1 MKRFYYLA
9 GVVLTV
15 MAIYSCSEDTAGI
28 GQSLTSATDQLDI
41 TTEDIE
47 VDSTRTI
54 IADSVFTLGNSSYLG
69 RVRDPETLADVKSEF
84 TTQFHVLDDM
94 FISPGSKF
102 VSRGEDGLAAADS
115 CDIILYVSS
124 PYNAKDSLS
133 SVKMK
138 IYELQNT
145 LEEGT
150 RYYSSFD
157 PIANDFVRTNG
168 LNKGKM
174 LTFLNQLDTDEERDE
189 SSYLNNIRITLNA
202 PYTAPDG
209 TTYNNYGT
217 YLIRMYHQHPEYF
230 RNSYSFSHNVC
241 PGFFFQVA
249 DGYGFYSKLSNI
261 GLRTFYRLQD
271 EDSVANYSFTL
282 ASTKEVLQTTYV
294 TNDKKA
300 LEKLAAEKE
309 HTYLKTP
316 AGIFTEIELPVE
328 KIMEGHFNDSLLSVS
343 MTVQRQNSLIPMNL
357 YLIPAPNTILMIQK
371 DSLNSFFEKES
382 TYDYRDSFVANLSKN
397 SYSFRNMGNM
407 VTLMYTHMLVGSLL
421 DPEWIKKHPNWNKVV
436 LVPVTTIS
444 TATATTTSSKN
455 TTATVS
461 YICNNFGLTSTQLTG
476 GNTPI
481 KISVIYARFNE
492 KKQ

>member
-1 MKRFYYLA
+1 MKLRLFTA
-9 GVVLTV
+9 IAFTA
-15 MAIYSCSEDTAGI
+15 MAVISCNEETASI
-28 GQSLTSATDQLDI
+28 GKSLTDEDDKLQV
-41 TTEDIE
+41 TTGVYEAF
-47 VDSTRTI
+47 SRSLL
-54 IADSVFTLGNSSYLG
+54 ADSVYGQNFECYFGQIK
-69 RVRDPETLADVKSEF
+69 DPETETYVKSEF
-84 TTQFHVLDDM
+84 MTQFNLLEGTT
-94 FISPGSKF
+94 FPSKELMLL
-102 VSRGEDGLAAADS
+102 GEDGNILVDS
-115 CDIILYVSS
+115 CEIRLFIDKTKCYGDSLTPLKMSIKELDK
-124 PYNAKDSLS
+124 PMDENAK
-133 SVKMK
+133 
-138 IYELQNT
+138 
-145 LEEGT
+145 
-150 RYYSSFD
+150 YYSNYD
-157 PIANDFVRTNG
+157 PEEKGLIRKDGMKKSMMFTVSNRTFSDSIRKLTGYQDFIRVRLND
-168 LNKGKM
+168 
-174 LTFLNQLDTDEERDE
+174 
-189 SSYLNNIRITLNA
+189 
-202 PYTAPDG
+202 PYTAKG
-209 TTYNNYGT
+209 GKKYSNFGSYILQNY
-217 YLIRMYHQHPEYF
+217 YDHPEYF
-230 RNSYSFSHNVC
+230 KNSYTFVHTLC
-241 PGFFFQVA
+241 PGLYFQITE
-249 DGYGFYSKLSNI
+249 GI
-261 GLRTFYRLQD
+261 GSMAYIEDIRLTAFYRYKKSDDKLTNAVMNF
-271 EDSVANYSFTL
+271 SATS
-282 ASTKEVLQTTYV
+282 EVLSTAKV
-294 TNDKKA
+294 TNDKEGLKR
-300 LEKLAAEKE
+300 LVEDNTC
-309 HTYLKTP
+309 TYLKTP

-407 VTLMYTHMLVGSLL
+407 VTLMYTHMFVGSLL

>member
-1 MKRFYYLA
+1 MKLRLFTA
-9 GVVLTV
+9 IAFTA
-15 MAIYSCSEDTAGI
+15 MAVISCNEETASI
-28 GQSLTSATDQLDI
+28 GKSLTDEDDKLQV
-41 TTEDIE
+41 TTGVYEAF
-47 VDSTRTI
+47 SRSLL
-54 IADSVFTLGNSSYLG
+54 ADSVYGQNFECYFGQIK
-69 RVRDPETLADVKSEF
+69 DPETETYVKSEF
-84 TTQFHVLDDM
+84 MTQFNLLEGTT
-94 FISPGSKF
+94 FPSKELMLL
-102 VSRGEDGLAAADS
+102 GEDGNILVDS
-115 CDIILYVSS
+115 CEIRLYSNYDPEEKGLIRKDGMKKSMMFTVSNRTFS
-124 PYNAKDSLS
+124 DSIRKLTGYQDFIR
-133 SVKMK
+133 VR
-138 IYELQNT
+138 L
-145 LEEGT
+145 
-150 RYYSSFD
+150 
-157 PIANDFVRTNG
+157 ND
-168 LNKGKM
+168 
-174 LTFLNQLDTDEERDE
+174 
-189 SSYLNNIRITLNA
+189 
-202 PYTAPDG
+202 PYTAKDG
-209 TTYNNYGT
+209 KKYSNFGSYILQNY
-217 YLIRMYHQHPEYF
+217 YDHPEYF
-230 RNSYSFSHNVC
+230 KNSYTFVHTLC
-241 PGFFFQVA
+241 PGLYFQITE
-249 DGYGFYSKLSNI
+249 GI
-261 GLRTFYRLQD
+261 GSMAYIEDIRLTAFYRYKKSDDKLTNAVMNF
-271 EDSVANYSFTL
+271 SATS
-282 ASTKEVLQTTYV
+282 EVLSTAKV
-294 TNDKKA
+294 TNDKEGLKR
-300 LEKLAAEKE
+300 LVEDNTC
-309 HTYLKTP
+309 TYLKTP

-407 VTLMYTHMLVGSLL
+407 VTLMYTHMFVGSLL

>member
-1 MKRFYYLA
+1 MKLRLFTA
-9 GVVLTV
+9 IAFTA
-15 MAIYSCSEDTAGI
+15 MAVISCNEETASI
-28 GQSLTSATDQLDI
+28 GKSLTDEDDKLQV
-41 TTEDIE
+41 TTGVYEAF
-47 VDSTRTI
+47 SRSLL
-54 IADSVFTLGNSSYLG
+54 ADSVYGQNFECYFGQIK
-69 RVRDPETLADVKSEF
+69 DPETETYVKSEF
-84 TTQFHVLDDM
+84 MTQFNLLEGTT
-94 FISPGSKF
+94 FPSKELMLL
-102 VSRGEDGLAAADS
+102 GEDGNILVDS
-115 CDIILYVSS
+115 CEIRLFIDKTKCYGDSLTPLKMSIKELDK
-124 PYNAKDSLS
+124 PMDENAK
-133 SVKMK
+133 
-138 IYELQNT
+138 
-145 LEEGT
+145 
-150 RYYSSFD
+150 YYSNYD
-157 PIANDFVRTNG
+157 PEEKGLIRKDGMKKSMMFTVSNRTFSDSIRKLTGFQDFIRVRLND
-168 LNKGKM
+168 
-174 LTFLNQLDTDEERDE
+174 
-189 SSYLNNIRITLNA
+189 
-202 PYTAPDG
+202 PYTAKDG
-209 TTYNNYGT
+209 KKYSNFGSYILQNY
-217 YLIRMYHQHPEYF
+217 YDHPEYF
-230 RNSYSFSHNVC
+230 KNSYTFVHTLC
-241 PGFFFQVA
+241 PGLYFQITE
-249 DGYGFYSKLSNI
+249 GI
-261 GLRTFYRLQD
+261 GSMAYIEDIRLTAFYRHKKSDDKLTNAVMNF
-271 EDSVANYSFTL
+271 SATS
-282 ASTKEVLQTTYV
+282 EVLSTAKV
-294 TNDKKA
+294 TNDKEGLKR
-300 LEKLAAEKE
+300 LVEDNTC
-309 HTYLKTP
+309 TYLKTP

-407 VTLMYTHMLVGSLL
+407 VTLMYTHMFVGSLL

>member
-1 MKRFYYLA
+1 MKLRLFTA
-9 GVVLTV
+9 IAFTA
-15 MAIYSCSEDTAGI
+15 MAVISCNEETASI
-28 GQSLTSATDQLDI
+28 GKSLTDEDDKLQV
-41 TTEDIE
+41 TTGVYEAF
-47 VDSTRTI
+47 SRSLL
-54 IADSVFTLGNSSYLG
+54 ADSVYGQNFECYFGQIK
-69 RVRDPETLADVKSEF
+69 DPETETYVKSEF
-84 TTQFHVLDDM
+84 MTQFNLLEGTT
-94 FISPGSKF
+94 FPSKELMLL
-102 VSRGEDGLAAADS
+102 GEDGNILVDS
-115 CDIILYVSS
+115 CEIRLFIDKTKCYGDSLTPLKMSIKELDK
-124 PYNAKDSLS
+124 PMDENAK
-133 SVKMK
+133 
-138 IYELQNT
+138 
-145 LEEGT
+145 
-150 RYYSSFD
+150 YYSNYD
-157 PIANDFVRTNG
+157 PEEKGLIRKDGMKKSMMFTVSNRTFSDSIRKLTGYQDFIRVRLND
-168 LNKGKM
+168 
-174 LTFLNQLDTDEERDE
+174 
-189 SSYLNNIRITLNA
+189 
-202 PYTAPDG
+202 PYTAKDG
-209 TTYNNYGT
+209 KKYSNFGSYILQNY
-217 YLIRMYHQHPEYF
+217 YDHPEYF
-230 RNSYSFSHNVC
+230 KNSYTFVHTLC
-241 PGFFFQVA
+241 PGLYFQITE
-249 DGYGFYSKLSNI
+249 GI
-261 GLRTFYRLQD
+261 GSMAYIEDIRLTAFYRYKKSDDKLTNAVMNF
-271 EDSVANYSFTL
+271 SATS
-282 ASTKEVLQTTYV
+282 EVLSTAKV
-294 TNDKKA
+294 TNDKEGLKR
-300 LEKLAAEKE
+300 LVEDNTC
-309 HTYLKTP
+309 TYLKTP

-407 VTLMYTHMLVGSLL
+407 VTLMYTHMFVGSLL

>member
-1 MKRFYYLA
+1 MKLRLFTA
-9 GVVLTV
+9 IAFTA
-15 MAIYSCSEDTAGI
+15 MAVISCNEETASI
-28 GQSLTSATDQLDI
+28 GKSLTDEDDKLQV
-41 TTEDIE
+41 TTGVYEAF
-47 VDSTRTI
+47 SRSLL
-54 IADSVFTLGNSSYLG
+54 ADSVYGQNFECYFGQIK
-69 RVRDPETLADVKSEF
+69 DPETETYVKSEF
-84 TTQFHVLDDM
+84 MTQFNLLEGTT
-94 FISPGSKF
+94 FPSKELMLL
-102 VSRGEDGLAAADS
+102 GEDGNILVDS
-115 CDIILYVSS
+115 CEIRLFIDKTKCYGDSLTPLKMSIKELDK
-124 PYNAKDSLS
+124 PMDENAK
-133 SVKMK
+133 
-138 IYELQNT
+138 
-145 LEEGT
+145 
-150 RYYSSFD
+150 YYSNYD
-157 PIANDFVRTNG
+157 PEEKGLIRKDGMKKSMMFTVSNRTFSDSIRKLTGYQDFIRVRLND
-168 LNKGKM
+168 
-174 LTFLNQLDTDEERDE
+174 
-189 SSYLNNIRITLNA
+189 
-202 PYTAPDG
+202 PYTAKDG
-209 TTYNNYGT
+209 KKYSNFGSYILQNY
-217 YLIRMYHQHPEYF
+217 YDHPEYF
-230 RNSYSFSHNVC
+230 KNSYTFVHTLC
-241 PGFFFQVA
+241 PGLYFQITE
-249 DGYGFYSKLSNI
+249 GI
-261 GLRTFYRLQD
+261 GSMAYIEDIRLTAFYRYKKSDDKLTNAVMNF
-271 EDSVANYSFTL
+271 SATS
-282 ASTKEVLQTTYV
+282 EVLSTAKV
-294 TNDKKA
+294 TNDKEGLKR
-300 LEKLAAEKE
+300 LVEDNTC
-309 HTYLKTP
+309 TYLKTP

>member
-1 MKRFYYLA
+1 MKLRLFTA
-9 GVVLTV
+9 IAFTA
-15 MAIYSCSEDTAGI
+15 MAVISCNEETASI
-28 GQSLTSATDQLDI
+28 GKSLTDEDDKLQV
-41 TTEDIE
+41 TTGVYEAF
-47 VDSTRTI
+47 SRSLL
-54 IADSVFTLGNSSYLG
+54 ADSVYGQNFECYFGQIK
-69 RVRDPETLADVKSEF
+69 DPETETYVKSEF
-84 TTQFHVLDDM
+84 MTQFNLLEGTT
-94 FISPGSKF
+94 FPSKELMLL
-102 VSRGEDGLAAADS
+102 GEDGNILVDS
-115 CDIILYVSS
+115 CEIRLFIDKTKCYGDSLTPLKMSIKELDK
-124 PYNAKDSLS
+124 PMDENAK
-133 SVKMK
+133 
-138 IYELQNT
+138 
-145 LEEGT
+145 
-150 RYYSSFD
+150 YYSNYD
-157 PIANDFVRTNG
+157 PEEKGLIRKDGMKKSMMFTVSNRTFSDSIRKLTGYQDFIRVRLND
-168 LNKGKM
+168 
-174 LTFLNQLDTDEERDE
+174 
-189 SSYLNNIRITLNA
+189 
-202 PYTAPDG
+202 PYTAKDG
-209 TTYNNYGT
+209 KKYSNFGSYILQNY
-217 YLIRMYHQHPEYF
+217 YDHPEYF
-230 RNSYSFSHNVC
+230 KNSYTFVHTLC
-241 PGFFFQVA
+241 PGLYFQITE
-249 DGYGFYSKLSNI
+249 GI
-261 GLRTFYRLQD
+261 GSMAYIEDIRLTAFYRYKKSDDKLTNAVMNF
-271 EDSVANYSFTL
+271 SATS
-282 ASTKEVLQTTYV
+282 EVLSTAKV
-294 TNDKKA
+294 TNDKGGLKR
-300 LEKLAAEKE
+300 LVEDNTC
-309 HTYLKTP
+309 TYLKTP

-407 VTLMYTHMLVGSLL
+407 VTLMYTHMFVGSLL